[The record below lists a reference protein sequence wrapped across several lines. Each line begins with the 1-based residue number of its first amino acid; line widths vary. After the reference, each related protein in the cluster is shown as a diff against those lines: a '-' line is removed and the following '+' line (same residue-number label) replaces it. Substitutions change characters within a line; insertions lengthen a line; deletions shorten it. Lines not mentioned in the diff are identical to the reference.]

1 MGMFDDL
8 IPAAGAGPAGGGMF
22 DDLIPKAPAKR
33 PIGALEA
40 FGRSMGDS
48 FAAVPDFLNEAAA
61 ALLRPVDGAIGS
73 DLAGALTRPTGPV
86 KQARAA
92 YKLDQQTE
100 QLDGAGAQLAQ
111 GLGPLPRDL
120 VAAMLTSGFSAPAAA
135 TVPTVDAGLAA
146 SLKALVPELQQGAK
160 AMMVPGALSSRD
172 AYNEARVAG
181 ADPMQSAAVGTVRGV
196 GAVAQGA
203 LPMAKAGNMATRVA
217 SGIPLSVLP
226 NRVQMQAENL
236 VAPAAMQHQPTP
248 TDDIAAAIPGMVM
261 AGLLGPRAG
270 RSTYGSTKALADPAA
285 MSTDRM
291 RYDTGQERAAA
302 DAAQLATDL
311 QTYGP
316 ILEANGIDPNSTRAQ
331 GVIANLKAREAAK
344 SQTQAES
351 QAETVP
357 PSPEEMALA
366 QRQQPPAVIPVD
378 AAGRADA
385 GEQTIGVKASM
396 LDQGGD
402 AALIDSMARFQR
414 EQRGAD
420 PLEQT
425 ATLQTEQP
433 ISGDQYGGR
442 ATPYNPNPLDGG
454 RVSGDVLPPDA
465 GTSVVPG
472 GRRAGDTV
480 NGETLRPFD
489 APNEQRQIGERSRFA
504 TDEQGR
510 TVDRE
515 NRQPMAGEG
524 RPLELQ
530 QTTNEQTTQ
539 QTNKPEQQTGAP
551 RALPAP
557 KSEPTPANHVAESK
571 APAPSE
577 PGDGKVATAHDGA
590 ASESIATPINP
601 EQKGAADGQVQKAP
615 QEVLKPKQPAPPD
628 SGTVKADSPAPDEPV
643 KGYAKD
649 QAEKLASSMS
659 KKGLPSESYPH
670 PSGDGTFA
678 IRAAEAPAPK
688 QTPDPDTANPERN
701 LFEQPAPKA
710 ADELHTEAEKVR
722 NGLSGPGTLH
732 SNPIG
737 EVIKFLGKITGFTD
751 PEYHAQFKEQ
761 TKKIVEAIRS
771 IGKPKEPAENAVAAV
786 ARIIAFSN
794 QGRLQTLENIYQS
807 AAIKKLR
814 LLIDRDG
821 GRGTGQGEVYGSALD
836 RNTTKFGNRLYD
848 ALGGMKAPELEQLTK
863 LLQNRA
869 SIKPGTKLHDAATAV
884 AKLLDDLHAYA
895 LDAGVSLGLHKD
907 YFPRVDDTLAIMA
920 DPIGYKQALAKAYM
934 KTDPSM
940 SAQDAKAAAEE
951 RFKKKV
957 LDANNAVDESL
968 VLVKSPNST
977 PNQNFA
983 KSRRLS
989 KEADEIMRP
998 YLIQDPVDTLHT
1010 YIHKVVRR
1018 VEFERRFGGE
1028 AMLDGSPLP
1037 KSFEKAR
1044 DQNMAKGMT
1053 RAEAVAKAEAEY
1065 NKANPGKP
1073 LNVGNKLSALMAEL
1087 NAEGNHAAQ
1096 ESVLGALRS
1105 TIGELPAPNTGR
1117 GIRTVTSWMQA
1128 ITVMRYLRH
1137 APFTS
1142 LSEPSMAMGATGR
1155 LSDVP
1160 KAYAGTVADITRRI
1174 GQKWLGEDWMK
1185 GSSSQNAY
1193 DIAKM
1198 LGVVG
1203 SHAEQMSAMLQ
1214 QAGGVGEGSRLATQT
1229 ANKAVH
1235 LSGLRAF
1242 TDATRVSMT
1251 NIGMSFLESISSGA
1265 LRGEKLDSFHL
1276 RDLGLSEA
1284 EIPAFAK
1291 FVTDTGPM
1299 TVGKL
1304 TGADKAMAERYGQ
1317 VLYNLTTKVILAP
1330 TSAEKP
1336 KFANHQVGRV
1346 AYSLMSYMMSFQQNV
1361 ITPAYRKAKKA
1372 AINDEQFTPTE
1383 RIRLLAPIAS
1393 LALGGM
1399 IQYALLPFRQAMYG
1413 TDEDRKKKPKTE
1425 GEKIMEAASRAGL
1438 AGAADPLFNM
1448 AVSAKYERDPAT
1460 MALGPVGGDVS
1471 KLAMD
1476 IAKFPTDR
1484 NSDNTNTH
1492 ERQTAKDFYNVIVDP
1507 ALSLAAQQ
1515 LLPGPTAVLATQALG
1530 HKAVKESF
1538 VSAAAGE
1545 DKRNSQQQRQW

>member
-1 MGMFDDL
+1 MGSL
-8 IPAAGAGPAGGGMF
+8 TKCLKKAGLSQHEAAILKGTIEDYKGEGYDAHQ
-22 DDLIPKAPAKR
+22 
-33 PIGALEA
+33 
-40 FGRSMGDS
+40 
-48 FAAVPDFLNEAAA
+48 AAVRAVRDHVED
-61 ALLRPVDGAIGS
+61 LLDER
-73 DLAGALTRPTGPV
+73 AGIVSQVAQKGGKAHDAPYSMDE
-86 KQARAA
+86 ARAIN
-92 YKLDQQTE
+92 E
-100 QLDGAGAQLAQ
+100 
-111 GLGPLPRDL
+111 
-120 VAAMLTSGFSAPAAA
+120 
-135 TVPTVDAGLAA
+135 
-146 SLKALVPELQQGAK
+146 KA
-160 AMMVPGALSSRD
+160 
-172 AYNEARVAG
+172 
-181 ADPMQSAAVGTVRGV
+181 
-196 GAVAQGA
+196 
-203 LPMAKAGNMATRVA
+203 
-217 SGIPLSVLP
+217 
-226 NRVQMQAENL
+226 
-236 VAPAAMQHQPTP
+236 VAPAEESPVEAKETGIPSDEETP
-248 TDDIAAAIPGMVM
+248 KPVTAA
-261 AGLLGPRAG
+261 
-270 RSTYGSTKALADPAA
+270 
-285 MSTDRM
+285 
-291 RYDTGQERAAA
+291 ERDNA
-302 DAAQLATDL
+302 
-311 QTYGP
+311 
-316 ILEANGIDPNSTRAQ
+316 EAR
-331 GVIANLKAREAAK
+331 
-344 SQTQAES
+344 
-351 QAETVP
+351 
-357 PSPEEMALA
+357 
-366 QRQQPPAVIPVD
+366 
-378 AAGRADA
+378 
-385 GEQTIGVKASM
+385 
-396 LDQGGD
+396 
-402 AALIDSMARFQR
+402 
-414 EQRGAD
+414 
-420 PLEQT
+420 
-425 ATLQTEQP
+425 
-433 ISGDQYGGR
+433 
-442 ATPYNPNPLDGG
+442 
-454 RVSGDVLPPDA
+454 
-465 GTSVVPG
+465 
-472 GRRAGDTV
+472 
-480 NGETLRPFD
+480 
-489 APNEQRQIGERSRFA
+489 NE
-504 TDEQGR
+504 
-510 TVDRE
+510 
-515 NRQPMAGEG
+515 
-524 RPLELQ
+524 
-530 QTTNEQTTQ
+530 
-539 QTNKPEQQTGAP
+539 
-551 RALPAP
+551 
-557 KSEPTPANHVAESK
+557 
-571 APAPSE
+571 
-577 PGDGKVATAHDGA
+577 
-590 ASESIATPINP
+590 
-601 EQKGAADGQVQKAP
+601 
-615 QEVLKPKQPAPPD
+615 QPAPPD

-649 QAEKLASSMS
+649 QADKLASSMS

-678 IRAAEAPAPK
+678 IRAAEAPTPK
-688 QTPDPDTANPERN
+688 QTPEPDTANPERN
-701 LFEQPAPKA
+701 LFDQPAAKA
-710 ADELHTEAEKVR
+710 ADELHAEAEKVR

-761 TKKIVEAIRS
+761 TKKIVESIRS

-836 RNTTKFGNRLYD
+836 RNTTKFGNTLYD

-869 SIKPGTKLHDAATAV
+869 SIKPGTKLHDSALEV
-884 AKLLDDLHAYA
+884 AKLLDDVHAYA
-895 LDAGVSLGLHKD
+895 LEGGVSLGLHKD
-907 YFPRVDDTLAIMA
+907 YFPRVDDSLAIMA
-920 DPIGYKQALAKAYM
+920 DPIGYKKALAKAYM

-940 SAQDAKAAAEE
+940 SAKDAQAAAEA
-951 RFKKKV
+951 RFKQV
-957 LDANNAVDESL
+957 AMADVGAVEAPLIDTE
-968 VLVKSPNST
+968 NSM
-977 PNQNFA
+977 PNQNFT
-983 KSRRLS
+983 KSRKLS

-998 YLIQDPVDTLHT
+998 YLIQDPVDTLHS

-1028 AMLDGSPLP
+1028 AMLDGSPLT

-1044 DQNMAKGMT
+1044 DQNMSKGMT
-1053 RAEAVAKAEAEY
+1053 RAEAVAKAEDEY
-1065 NKANPGKP
+1065 NRANPGKP
-1073 LNVGNKLSALMAEL
+1073 LKIGSKLDALMEEL
-1087 NAEGNHAAQ
+1087 RTEGNAAAQ
-1096 ESVLGALRS
+1096 QGVIGALRS

-1117 GIRTVTSWMQA
+1117 GLRTVTSWMQA
-1128 ITVMRYLRH
+1128 LTVVRYLRH
-1137 APFTS
+1137 ATITS
-1142 LSEPSMAMGATGR
+1142 LSEPVLAMGATGR
-1155 LSDVP
+1155 PSDVAR
-1160 KAYAGTVADITRRI
+1160 AYAGTVADVTRRI
-1174 GQKWLGEDWMK
+1174 GQKWLGDDWMK
-1185 GSSSQNAY
+1185 GSSSQNAH

-1214 QAGGVGEGSRLATQT
+1214 QAGGVGEGSRAATVA

-1235 LSGLRAF
+1235 LSGLRAY

-1251 NIGMSFLESISSGA
+1251 NIGMSFLESISAGA

-1330 TSAEKP
+1330 TAAEKP
-1336 KFANHQVGRV
+1336 KFANHPVGRV

-1372 AINDEQFTPTE
+1372 AINDEQFTPAE

-1393 LALGGM
+1393 LALGGL
-1399 IQYALLPFRQAMYG
+1399 IQYSLLPFRQALFG

-1460 MALGPVGGDVS
+1460 MVLGPVGGDYS
-1471 KLAMD
+1471 KLFMNL
-1476 IAKFPTDR
+1476 AKFPTDR

-1492 ERQTAKDFYNVIVDP
+1492 ERQVAKDIYATVVDP